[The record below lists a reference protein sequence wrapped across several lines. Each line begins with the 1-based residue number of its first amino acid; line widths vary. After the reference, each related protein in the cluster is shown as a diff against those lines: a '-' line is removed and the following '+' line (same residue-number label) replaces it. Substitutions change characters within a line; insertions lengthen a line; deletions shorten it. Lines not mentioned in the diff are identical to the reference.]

1 LLTVGE
7 CHCEDEARKVVE
19 KMVNQ
24 VHVVGEGYGN
34 YFSMLDSTD
43 LLRVF
48 LVDISWCLQ
57 VYMLF

>member
-7 CHCEDEARKVVE
+7 CHCEDEATKVVE

-24 VHVVGEGYGN
+24 VHVVGEGYDN
-34 YFSMLDSTD
+34 YFSMLDFD
-43 LLRVF
+43 LLRIF

-57 VYMLF
+57 LYMLF